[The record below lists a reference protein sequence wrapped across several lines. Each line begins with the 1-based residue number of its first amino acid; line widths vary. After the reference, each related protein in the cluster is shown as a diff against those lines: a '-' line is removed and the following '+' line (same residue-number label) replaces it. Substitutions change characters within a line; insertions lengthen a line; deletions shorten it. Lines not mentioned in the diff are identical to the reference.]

1 MSLESCRFDK
11 SGRCGYC
18 GSIRWSKVCRA
29 NYSNLPDGAC
39 LVGTVIKLSLAAMG
53 IYSSGSCNCD
63 SFAMKLNRLT
73 CEEAEGMVDEILQEM
88 HRNAKKLKVPFLRSA
103 AKLIVLKS
111 IRDAR
116 KMRESAFR

>member
-1 MSLESCRFDK
+1 MSLESCRFDE
-11 SGRCGYC
+11 SGKCAYC
-18 GSIRWSKVCRA
+18 GGIGWRKVCRA

-39 LVGTVIKLSLAAMG
+39 LVGTVIKMSFEALG
-53 IYSSGSCNCD
+53 IYSSGSCDCD
-63 SFAMKLNRLT
+63 SYAIKLNRLT
-73 CEEAEGMVDEILQEM
+73 CEDAEGMIDEILQEM
-88 HRNAKKLKVPFLRSA
+88 QQNAKKLKVPFLRSA